1 MATNYGYVRRDPE
14 DRINWADVG
23 TDISNKLK
31 DEIERRDTLKQSIKD
46 ESQKF
51 DEKIFTLP
59 ETDNNLLKTEALNFA
74 NIVSQQRLS
83 QDRRLQDGSLSLRDY
98 TVERQNLGNTQQLMS
113 QFTKD
118 KVKYDTEFAK
128 LYAEGKLSAQSGSDR
143 AQNERYSNL
152 TQYGLQVDEYGNGF
166 MAKKDGQGGFD
177 PNDTLGL
184 RSMVANN
191 ARLIAMPD
199 VKKIIESGVGF
210 AAKEYTI
217 ANVDGLK
224 SVDDAWQNENFV
236 KSIGDYLNAQLVNP
250 DATSAILGTYLTGY
264 EYEYLGGTI
273 GGEKNPKGKGGN
285 SIPLRR
291 NSRGVW
297 EFDQESAQGKKL
309 RQVVADKLLQQVRG
323 KMDRKETD
331 FSVSEKISRNKNFE
345 EGRSENESIIQTGK
359 LFNGNEQE
367 IKDALV
373 YFEGKNGVKYNLLS
387 TDGST
392 LTLSSTDKEGNVT
405 EFVLDRKK
413 GMTPISF
420 LTQASTQ
427 FGGFD
432 LGKAKNSD
440 AFKSWALD
448 TNGAMTSP
456 SLVSEEIQ
464 FGGTNTTPAKFN
476 ETLDT
481 RMILGD
487 DNKLA
492 PALDKFKKSFK
503 NDKPSAI
510 ENELIEFGFTD
521 VSIEEIENSS
531 YGPDYIKINV
541 PGQTSMPLL
550 VAKTVPESQIL
561 KLISKIENNKKL
573 NKKPITQNEVN
584 KLINGTNIIKTVY
597 GTILGLEGTELE
609 EQWNGGDGVPS
620 TSTVNSNSP
629 NSTINGAQYND

>member
-1 MATNYGYVRRDPE
+1 MATNYGYVKRDPE

-46 ESQKF
+46 ESEKF
-51 DEKIFTLP
+51 DDKIFTLP
-59 ETDNNLLKTEALNFA
+59 ETDNDLLKTEALNFA

-98 TVERQNLGNTQQLMS
+98 TVERQNLGNTQKLMS

-118 KVKYDTEFAK
+118 KVKFDTEFAK
-128 LYAEGKLSAQSGSDR
+128 LYNDGKLSAQSGSDR
-143 AQNERYSNL
+143 AQNEKYSNL
-152 TQYGLQVDEYGNGF
+152 TQYGLQVDEFGNGF
-166 MAKKDGQGGFD
+166 MAKKDGQGGFN

-184 RSMVANN
+184 RSMVTNN
-191 ARLIAMPD
+191 ARLIGMPD

-210 AAKEYTI
+210 AAKEYTL

-224 SVDDAWQNENFV
+224 SVDDAWQNPNFA

-250 DATSAILGTYLTGY
+250 DATAAILGTYLTGY

-273 GGEKNPKGKGGN
+273 GGENNPKGGGGEK
-285 SIPLRR
+285 IPLRR

-297 EFDQESAQGKKL
+297 EFDQDSDQGKKL

-345 EGRSENESIIQTGK
+345 ENRSESESIIQTGK

-373 YFEGKNGVKYNLLS
+373 YFEGKNDVKYNLLS

-413 GMTPISF
+413 GMTPTSF
-420 LTQASTQ
+420 LTQASQQ
-427 FGGFD
+427 FGNFD
-432 LGKAKNSD
+432 LGKAKNSN
-440 AFKSWALD
+440 AFKSWATD
-448 TNGAMTSP
+448 GSGNMTSP

-464 FGGTNTTPAKFN
+464 FGATNATPPKFQ
-476 ETLDT
+476 ETLNERT
-481 RMILGD
+481 ILGD

-492 PALDKFKKSFK
+492 PAVEKFKKAFK
-503 NDKPSAI
+503 NDKATAI

-521 VSIEEIENSS
+521 VRIVTKR
-531 YGPDYIKINV
+531 GQFGGDYIEINL
-541 PGQTSMPLL
+541 PGQTSMPIILHPGI
-550 VAKTVPESQIL
+550 PESQIL

-573 NKKPITQNEVN
+573 NRSPITQNEVN
-584 KLINGTNIIKTVY
+584 KLISGTNIIKTVY
-597 GTILGLEGTELE
+597 GQIVGITGKELE

-620 TSTVNSNSP
+620 TSSVNSNSTD
-629 NSTINGAQYND
+629 SSINGASYND